1 MARSAI
7 TAAIQYAAAAII
19 PPATTPEMLLTANV
33 SAEAMRTV

>member
-1 MARSAI
+1 M
-7 TAAIQYAAAAII
+7 TAPIQYPAAAII